1 MLTKLCKCGKK
12 ILITQSSCAECKS
25 KQQQAYDKHGRSNAN
40 VYKDKRWKK
49 LIMMCKSRANG
60 IDLYHY
66 HKTGRIIKGTLAHHI
81 IEVSDDM
88 SKAFDLHNLFWLSDK
103 SHKEVHA
110 IYNKSLK
117 DKQELQGV
125 LFNLIKELTGVY

>member
-1 MLTKLCKCGKK
+1 
-12 ILITQSSCAECKS
+12 
-25 KQQQAYDKHGRSNAN
+25 
-40 VYKDKRWKK
+40 
-49 LIMMCKSRANG
+49 MMCKSRANG

-103 SHKEVHA
+103 SHKEIHA

-125 LFNLIKELTGVY
+125 LLRLNKGMTGVY